1 MRPAHPQDSDSRT
14 VVGNAAD
21 GYPRLG
27 LRACLPRPSLSG
39 LTLLVIGLA
48 ALGYILT
55 RAATELRYAF
65 DGAIADGVV
74 VSKRQEHVTRSGTVW
89 YVTIQFT
96 PPGGQTVVDEESVA
110 SRHWRGLADGTPV
123 RVRYLRSDP
132 HTNRLA
138 QVHIANEVPWLVALA
153 LLVLCTLVLPAWLIW
168 RRLRLLREGVAVEG
182 TVSEVARESD
192 GSTRYVIR
200 YRFQDHRGKT
210 HVGVTYGHSRR
221 EAEAWQAGD
230 AGDVLYDPRSP
241 RSNRWIGTRRVKPGR
256 AVTGSVPEAEPSDL
270 C

>member
-14 VVGNAAD
+14 VVGNAAV
-21 GYPRLG
+21 GRPRLS
-27 LRACLPRPSLSG
+27 LCACLPMPSLSG

-48 ALGYILT
+48 ALGYVLT
-55 RAATELRYAF
+55 SAATELRYAF

-74 VSKRQEHVTRSGTVW
+74 VSKRQIQVQRSGTAW

-96 PPGGQTVVDEESVA
+96 PPGGRTVVDEEEVEN
-110 SRHWRGLADGTPV
+110 RYWRVLADGTPV

-138 QVHIANEVPWLVALA
+138 QERVSNEVPWLVALA
-153 LLVLCTLVLPAWLIW
+153 LVGVCTVGLPAWLFW
-168 RRLRLLREGVAVEG
+168 RCLRLLRAGVAVEG

-192 GSTRYVIR
+192 RSTRYVIR

-210 HVGVTYGHSRR
+210 HVGASNGHSRR

-241 RSNRWIGTRRVKPGR
+241 RSNRWIGTRRV
-256 AVTGSVPEAEPSDL
+256 
-270 C
+270 